1 MGMSI
6 TGSGNSYVLQ
16 MQQQNDRHAQLNSSL
31 YENRKASQSQV
42 VQAIQ
47 NDALKQTATTAS
59 IKEEALSIGGRINTF
74 A

>member
-42 VQAIQ
+42 VQTIQ
-47 NDALKQTATTAS
+47 NDAIKQAATTAS
-59 IKEEALSIGGRINTF
+59 IKEEALSIGGRVNTF